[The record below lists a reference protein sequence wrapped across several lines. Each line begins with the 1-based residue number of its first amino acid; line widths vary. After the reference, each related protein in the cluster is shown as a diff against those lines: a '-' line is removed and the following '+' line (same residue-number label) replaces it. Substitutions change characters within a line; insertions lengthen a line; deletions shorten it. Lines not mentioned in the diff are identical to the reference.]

1 MSTMVKVKVCGD
13 CLQFSAGSHD
23 HDRLSDLRSREISEG
38 FDQWEEYEFTL
49 GECSDKDLMYDTW
62 CGICR
67 NSLTKDRRHRAENLC
82 ARDRR
87 SQAPGERRVPS
98 EDRRRH
104 NDNMVSVDR
113 RAPSEADRRTRLEDR
128 RCRDENN
135 VAHDRRAV
143 PDGDRRTPF
152 SRGARVLLAAPR
164 PG

>member
-1 MSTMVKVKVCGD
+1 
-13 CLQFSAGSHD
+13 
-23 HDRLSDLRSREISEG
+23 
-38 FDQWEEYEFTL
+38 
-49 GECSDKDLMYDTW
+49 
-62 CGICR
+62 
-67 NSLTKDRRHRAENLC
+67 
-82 ARDRR
+82 
-87 SQAPGERRVPS
+87 
-98 EDRRRH
+98 
-104 NDNMVSVDR
+104 VDR